1 MFSPEQN
8 RLLTRY
14 LYGRTMKR
22 RDPVMKRAKKL
33 VALLCAL
40 CLAAAAMPAALAD
53 PWGIYDYAVVYGT
66 SSLNLRGGPSSSDV
80 WLGSVP
86 EGGWVGLT
94 GDSGNWYSV
103 YVPSLNQYGYM
114 SKNYLKTSSHGT
126 GINTGVVK
134 NPNPSSFLNLR
145 QYPGYDAPVLGIF
158 YNGSV
163 FTVLSYNGGWY
174 QVQIN
179 GQTGYF
185 REEFVQINGYS
196 GGETAYIHTGNGGK
210 LNLRSAP
217 TYSGSSIIGQ
227 YPNGTPVTVLLRGR
241 AQAGSTFCKVSIQG
255 SVGYVDAAFLS
266 SGSYP
271 PGPYNPP
278 TPPQPVSHGTAV
290 VNNPRSK
297 QMLNLRALPSTSAK
311 VIAQYKNGVKFQVIE
326 PGEKWCKVYGSA
338 SGNIG
343 YMMTKYLKLSGVS
356 NHPTKTVH
364 NGGSYVNLRS
374 KPSKNSGTVYLQVP
388 SGATVT
394 ILTPGD
400 QWTQVRYKK
409 TTGYMMTQ
417 FLK

>member
-1 MFSPEQN
+1 
-8 RLLTRY
+8 
-14 LYGRTMKR
+14 
-22 RDPVMKRAKKL
+22 MKRAKKL
-33 VALLCAL
+33 LALLCAL
-40 CLAAAAMPAALAD
+40 CLMAAAAPAALAD
-53 PWGIYDYAVVYGT
+53 PWGIYDYAVVSGT
-66 SSLNLRGGPSSSDV
+66 SSLNLRAGPSSADA
-80 WLGSVP
+80 WLGSAP
-86 EGGWVGLT
+86 EGTWVGLT

-103 YVPSLNQYGYM
+103 FVPSLNQYGYM

-158 YNGSV
+158 YNGST

-196 GGETAYIHTGNGGK
+196 GGETAYIRTNNGGK

-217 TYSGSSIIGQ
+217 GYSGSSIIGQ
-227 YPNGTPVTVLLRGR
+227 YPNGTQVSVLLKGR
-241 AQAGSTFCKVSIQG
+241 AHAGSTFYKVRIQG
-255 SVGYVDAAFLS
+255 TVGYVDASFLS
-266 SGSYP
+266 TSGSYP
-271 PGPYNPP
+271 PDPYYPP
-278 TPPQPVSHGTAV
+278 APPQPAAQGTAV
-290 VNNPRSK
+290 VHNPRSN
-297 QMLNLRALPSTSAK
+297 QVLNLRALPSTSAR

-326 PGEKWCKVYGSA
+326 AGEKWCKVYGAS

-343 YMMTKYLKLSGVS
+343 YMLTKYLKLSGVS
-356 NHPTKTVH
+356 NHPTKKVY
-364 NGGSYVNLRS
+364 NGNSYVNLRS
-374 KPSKNSGTVYLQVP
+374 KPSKSSGMVYQQVP

-394 ILTPGD
+394 VLTPGD
-400 QWTQVRYKK
+400 QWTQVRYGK
-409 TTGYMMTQ
+409 TTGYMMTR